1 MKSYAVQMPA
11 EPELRWIRLLSEYLT
26 WAMVLLAYLCDVLA
40 GLILSL
46 RGYPTASARLN
57 TSRSYSVVCVPIDLP
72 RTLET
77 QTHGL
82 GSRECGHDSPRLWPR
97 AQLIHHVDAHD
108 CRVVRFTMLRLH
120 PTTITITTR
129 ELNDSERRSR
139 YRKHLRHSCRV
150 GKRLDGASSP
160 IHDAVPS
167 GEAHTRQ
174 ANPARKA
181 NQPTTL
187 ITRDITGND
196 DEPRSPA
203 PSLDEDSELE
213 ITYTT
218 PEEHMIVFDSDTIAL
233 LHAELRALTLRPR
246 STIGKL
252 SMRPHSNHKDTRLTV
267 NRNRKHAGSRRHILA
282 QASSQHG

>member
-1 MKSYAVQMPA
+1 M
-11 EPELRWIRLLSEYLT
+11 
-26 WAMVLLAYLCDVLA
+26 
-40 GLILSL
+40 LILNV
-46 RGYPTASARLN
+46 RDYPTVSARLN
-57 TSRSYSVVCVPIDLP
+57 AWRPCSVLCEPIDLP
-72 RTLET
+72 RALEN
-77 QTHGL
+77 QTDGL
-82 GSRECGHDSPRLWPR
+82 GSREYGHESHRLWPGM
-97 AQLIHHVDAHD
+97 QLSHHVNAHD

-139 YRKHLRHSCRV
+139 YRKHLRHSFRV

-160 IHDAVPS
+160 IRDAVPC
-167 GEAHTRQ
+167 GEPHTRQ

-181 NQPTTL
+181 NQPTTPTTRN
-187 ITRDITGND
+187 ITSNN

-203 PSLDEDSELE
+203 PSLEEDSELE

-218 PEEHMIVFDSDTIAL
+218 PEEQMTGFNPDAIAL

-252 SMRPHSNHKDTRLTV
+252 SRRPHVRSTIT
-267 NRNRKHAGSRRHILA
+267 
-282 QASSQHG
+282 